1 MLIPLT
7 DCLKDL
13 LTTACCP
20 NCKREIERCPQQGPF
35 CRACWQHV
43 ALPAR
48 GLHGIHPYRWT
59 AAGWYDGEL
68 RQLILQLRRHPDTRL
83 LCALTEGLGA
93 TLPNDAVLVPIPGWK
108 TESRSNPLPLMICR
122 SLQRSTRSLL
132 KRSRPTVGQHHLNRQ
147 QRMVNQRGSF
157 AVEPGVPVPRS
168 VRNPEGEALEL
179 WLVDDILTSGATA
192 QAAMDALNDQGVK
205 VSGVICLG
213 RTPLGRTR

>member
-68 RQLILQLRRHPDTRL
+68 RKLILQLRRHPDPRL
-83 LCALTEGLGA
+83 LRALTEGLGA

-122 SLQRSTRSLL
+122 SLQRTTRALL

-147 QRMVNQRGSF
+147 QRMANQQGSF
-157 AVEPGVPVPRS
+157 AVEPGMPVSQACPGT
-168 VRNPEGEALEL
+168 GERAPEL

-192 QAAMDALNDQGVK
+192 QAAMNTLNDCK
-205 VSGVICLG
+205 MTVSGVICLG